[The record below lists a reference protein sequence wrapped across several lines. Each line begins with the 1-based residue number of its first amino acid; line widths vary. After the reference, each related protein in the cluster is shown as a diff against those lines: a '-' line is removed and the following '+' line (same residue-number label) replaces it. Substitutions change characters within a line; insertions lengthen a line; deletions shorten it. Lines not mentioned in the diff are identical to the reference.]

1 MGQAR
6 GGQSS
11 AELVELVGS
20 DVHSFPMDSQK
31 RPAFDMLPFLQI
43 GLPSSLE
50 MN

>member
-11 AELVELVGS
+11 AELVELNGS
-20 DVHSFPMDSQK
+20 DVHSFPMDSQN
-31 RPAFDMLPFLQI
+31 RFAFDMLPLVQI

-50 MN
+50 NN